1 LNVRKARFG
10 KAIWLG
16 LTVSA
21 VFVWIAVRS
30 IDVEALK
37 RAFIGINYWAVA
49 ACGMAVAIGMV
60 CRSIRWRVI
69 ANGSR
74 SDHADFSRATNI
86 GVLSNLIF
94 PGRAGEVIRILT
106 LIKITTYSL
115 PKAIASAM
123 IDRFVDVLVLVLSAL
138 LVYFYIPTAVVLER
152 WLFAIVAVLFAGIAA
167 IAIVLW
173 RKDIF
178 RELGRAWLRRLL
190 RRWALKPEVFLSE
203 FFRELKMLAH
213 GRLPINLLGVSVA
226 IWCLDYLV
234 VASVLIALNLALP
247 FEAPLLLW
255 VFLAAGSALPSA
267 PGYVG
272 VYQVAAIFALSI
284 YGVEPSRAVAT
295 ALVLQVTT
303 LIAAILM
310 AMPILASK
318 ITKHVGLPRNS

>member
-1 LNVRKARFG
+1 
-10 KAIWLG
+10 
-16 LTVSA
+16 
-21 VFVWIAVRS
+21 
-30 IDVEALK
+30 
-37 RAFIGINYWAVA
+37 
-49 ACGMAVAIGMV
+49 
-60 CRSIRWRVI
+60 
-69 ANGSR
+69 
-74 SDHADFSRATNI
+74 
-86 GVLSNLIF
+86 
-94 PGRAGEVIRILT
+94 
-106 LIKITTYSL
+106 
-115 PKAIASAM
+115 
-123 IDRFVDVLVLVLSAL
+123 
-138 LVYFYIPTAVVLER
+138 
-152 WLFAIVAVLFAGIAA
+152 
-167 IAIVLW
+167 LW